1 MRKMTFA
8 QATLEAMAE
17 EMKKDDKVYVIR
29 TVQRAGTGV
38 SGQSDRQSDI

>member
-17 EMKKDDKVYVIR
+17 EMKKDDKRFIQA
-29 TVQRAGTGV
+29 TVHVRKRV
-38 SGQSDRQSDI
+38 